1 MRRRLF
7 VLLTAAVVWGLAG
20 ACGQCGTVASSGIDW
35 VRTAEGWQRR
45 RVVEARRPAEPPTL
59 HPATVAAFELAA
71 SLLVLAA
78 FPTRVGTRGL
88 SRVAPLSQL
97 AA

>member
-1 MRRRLF
+1 
-7 VLLTAAVVWGLAG
+7 
-20 ACGQCGTVASSGIDW
+20 
-35 VRTAEGWQRR
+35 
-45 RVVEARRPAEPPTL
+45 VVEARRPAAPPTL

-78 FPTRVGTRGL
+78 FPTRVGGQRSPRARL
-88 SRVAPLSQL
+88 LSQL